1 MLFDLLSFVS
11 FTFVRGP
18 GSLDLDTLIS
28 NEGIGL
34 IHDQSIESLTTEGE
48 REREREREEKE
59 EDEKAEGENG
69 RRIPGDKLGK
79 EKERRRSDNLARVPI
94 QRTWDTLRRRVK
106 NLDRSARRPLLQYFA

>member
-34 IHDQSIESLTTEGE
+34 IHDQSIESLTTE
-48 REREREREEKE
+48 REREREREK
-59 EDEKAEGENG
+59 
-69 RRIPGDKLGK
+69 RRRKMKKRK
-79 EKERRRSDNLARVPI
+79 EKTGDGYREIS
-94 QRTWDTLRRRVK
+94 
-106 NLDRSARRPLLQYFA
+106 